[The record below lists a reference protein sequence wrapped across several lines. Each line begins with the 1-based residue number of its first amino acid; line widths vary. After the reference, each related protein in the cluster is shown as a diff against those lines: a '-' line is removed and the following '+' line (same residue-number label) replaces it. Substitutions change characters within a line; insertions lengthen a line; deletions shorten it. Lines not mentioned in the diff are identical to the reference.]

1 MELEDQFQF
10 QVEFAAASTMFQF
23 QVDFAAASTM
33 FQFQVDF
40 AVFVMMFGP
49 FEAGARRPKLWGS
62 IGPAGETGWS
72 APVPAGDRTG
82 LRGGGGP
89 LLGGVLG
96 EHGLDGLDDGL
107 HERFPFGTM
116 FLGLQSWAFRAEP
129 PFLRA
134 QL

>member
-1 MELEDQFQF
+1 MEQGDQFQF

-23 QVDFAAASTM
+23 QVDFA
-33 FQFQVDF
+33 
-40 AVFVMMFGP
+40 VFVMMWVLS
-49 FEAGARRPKLWGS
+49 RRAQSPKLWGGS
-62 IGPAGETGWS
+62 VQRMQRACS

-107 HERFPFGTM
+107 HGRFPFGAM
-116 FLGLQSWAFRAEP
+116 FLGPAEWAFRAEP